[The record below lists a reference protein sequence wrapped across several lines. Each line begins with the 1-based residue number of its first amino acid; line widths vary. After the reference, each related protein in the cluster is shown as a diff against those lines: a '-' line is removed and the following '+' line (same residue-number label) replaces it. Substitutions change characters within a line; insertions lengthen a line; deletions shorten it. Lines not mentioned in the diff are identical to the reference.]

1 MEQYKWNPTQTNKH
15 CFFFCPN
22 QQGKTAEVSS
32 NKAFQLNNLD
42 NNIKCNF
49 CQNISDNKD
58 WECTC
63 DNKWYQCIIHHNYG
77 PTCIHTKD
85 VISQD
90 SPPDLDIQPHTQPP
104 KRLRRA
110 NKFSEYEAILADDT
124 RIANRKRMSE
134 QALASDKQNDLV
146 DLGRPRHLKKKPRLG
161 PILNNR
167 ICRSLVNGSSL
178 TRPRAVRAGNLQSA

>member
-1 MEQYKWNPTQTNKH
+1 M
-15 CFFFCPN
+15 
-22 QQGKTAEVSS
+22 
-32 NKAFQLNNLD
+32 
-42 NNIKCNF
+42 
-49 CQNISDNKD
+49 
-58 WECTC
+58 
-63 DNKWYQCIIHHNYG
+63 
-77 PTCIHTKD
+77 HTKD
-85 VISQD
+85 VINQD

-104 KRLRRA
+104 KKPRRA
-110 NKFSEYEAILADDT
+110 NKLSEYEAILADDT

-167 ICRSLVNGSSL
+167 FCRSIVNGNSL